1 MLSPEDL
8 ERAVGFLD
16 ERFGVDVLWLFGSE
30 ALGRARPD
38 SDVDLAGLF
47 RRRPSGLERFNAAV
61 DLGTLL
67 GRDVDLIDLDG
78 VSPIL
83 VRQVLQTG
91 RLLAD
96 RVPAR
101 RHALFSK
108 TVSLYDDLKIL
119 RREAE
124 RLLFERVA
132 HGRS

>member
-1 MLSPEDL
+1 MLSPDDL
-8 ERAVGFLD
+8 ERAVDFLD

-30 ALGRARPD
+30 AQDRARPD

-47 RRRPSGLERFNAAV
+47 RRRPSHLDRFRAAV

-78 VSPIL
+78 VTPIL

-96 RVPAR
+96 REPAR

-108 TVSLYDDLKIL
+108 TVSLYEDLKIL
-119 RREAE
+119 RRDAE
-124 RLLFERVA
+124 RALFERVA